1 MTKLL
6 EEAIAQVRRLPDAD
20 QDAAAEILFTLASKP
35 MAQLDGAT
43 RAAIR
48 EGQAQAR
55 RGEFA
60 SDAEIDRL
68 FKRKGE

>member
-6 EEAIAQVRRLPDAD
+6 EEAIAQVRQLPEAD
-20 QDAAAEILFTLASKP
+20 QDAAAEILLTLATRPSR
-35 MAQLDGAT
+35 LDAAT

-60 SDAEIDRL
+60 DDEAMSHLLTPRD
-68 FKRKGE
+68 